1 MVNYFLHSYVDSV
14 VTSFVIP
21 EQFATI
27 TEHVIQYLI
36 IIVVKETY
44 AFLFLSF
51 PFRFKIICPIKF
63 DLSSTGIASIAVL
76 KLCLLN

>member
-1 MVNYFLHSYVDSV
+1 MVHYFPHSYVDSV

-36 IIVVKETY
+36 IIIVKETY

-51 PFRFKIICPIKF
+51 PFLFKIICPIKF
-63 DLSSTGIASIAVL
+63 GIASIALL